1 MDLMSIT
8 LVVRWLLGW
17 GLMWR
22 LPRLPDL
29 PVIDSPK
36 VSVLIPARNEES
48 TLPHLLTALKQ
59 KTFKPYEIIL
69 IDDQSVDATAQIA
82 EQASSADD
90 AFADRMDREKLG
102 TENRV

>member
-22 LPRLPDL
+22 LPPLPDL

-48 TLPHLLTALKQ
+48 TLPHLLAALAQ
-59 KTFKPYEIIL
+59 QTFKPYEIIV
-69 IDDQSVDATAQIA
+69 IDDQSVDTTAQIA
-82 EQASSADD
+82 QQTGVKVVQTAPLSP
-90 AFADRMDREKLG
+90 G
-102 TENRV
+102 

>member
-8 LVVRWLLGW
+8 LVVRWLIGW

-29 PVIDSPK
+29 SVVGSPK

-48 TLPHLLTALKQ
+48 
-59 KTFKPYEIIL
+59 
-69 IDDQSVDATAQIA
+69 
-82 EQASSADD
+82 
-90 AFADRMDREKLG
+90 
-102 TENRV
+102 